1 MLEEVRRFQ
10 VDTSLLEENAAF
22 ESDLD
27 EWDLLKDNTVLKTI
41 LNEKKLKI

>member
-10 VDTSLLEENAAF
+10 VDTNLLEENAAF
-22 ESDLD
+22 DSDLD

>member
-10 VDTSLLEENAAF
+10 VDTNLLEENAAF

-41 LNEKKLKI
+41 LNERKLKI